1 MARCP
6 DDEDVTTD
14 LDARRDHRRALIAT
28 VLFGVAI
35 AEAVLTV
42 IASAL
47 SGLPWSRLVDLLVV
61 SNTISGLA
69 LAVAGWPIARHRP
82 RNLIGWALLVGG
94 CLYAFTGT
102 GMAVLAWAADD
113 AAPWRLLATLV
124 NAIGWN
130 WAVGVFIPLALVLFP
145 EGQLPGRRWRAF
157 IALLV
162 FNGVALTIAGIL
174 DPKGGMPAELG
185 IQAYPAEPWPGQPTW
200 LHVIWEL
207 GLAAAYLGAFAA
219 VVLTYRRGDEL
230 IRRRML
236 WLLLAMLVVVA
247 AFTLESVLRTESL
260 LLGILPIVLIP
271 MSITIA
277 VLRHQLL
284 DIRLVVSRSL
294 LYLLLTGGVVA
305 AYLGLVALLD
315 QAVRRQV
322 SLGSSVLATLL
333 IALAFNPV
341 RLWLQRLIHRAFY
354 GARRDPVRAIAAI
367 GERLGE
373 VGTGTATGLDGV
385 LEALCRVMH
394 YPAAAIVVDEQQI
407 ASHGELP
414 VDRQAIALHSGEE
427 RFGELV
433 VGLRSGER
441 RLDTADERV
450 LSLLAAPLSVA
461 VQAGRLAD
469 ELQVSRERVISGRE
483 EERRRIRRDLHD
495 GLGPVLTGVVLNAD
509 AALRLLE
516 ADRARSAE
524 LLANLRDQA
533 IGAIEEIRRLAY
545 DLRPPVLDGMG
556 LLGALR
562 EHAAVLSGREGEAA
576 LKVSV
581 EAPPVLV
588 ELPAAVEVA
597 AYRIVTEAL
606 TNVIRH
612 STATRAVV
620 VLNVAETALCVEV
633 RDNGV
638 NAEDSWQP
646 GVGLTSIRERTAELG
661 GESEIHYDRTGGRVR
676 VSLPL
681 PVQHSLAEAA
691 PVDGRGGAGA

>member
-1 MARCP
+1 M
-6 DDEDVTTD
+6 TSD
-14 LDARRDHRRALIAT
+14 LEAQYDHRRSVAAT
-28 VLFGVAI
+28 VLLGVAV

-42 IASAL
+42 VASAL

-61 SNTISGLA
+61 SNTILGMA
-69 LAVAGWPIARHRP
+69 LAVAGWPIAFYRP
-82 RNLIGWALLVGG
+82 RNLIGWVLLLGG
-94 CLYAFTGT
+94 CCYAFTGT
-102 GMAVLAWAADD
+102 GMAVLAWAAGDGWG
-113 AAPWRLLATLV
+113 WRVFATVV
-124 NAIGWN
+124 NGFGWN
-130 WAVGVFIPLALVLFP
+130 WAVAFFIPLALVLFP
-145 EGQLPGRRWRAF
+145 DGRLRSRLRWF
-157 IALLV
+157 VGLLLV
-162 FNGVALTIAGIL
+162 NTGGLMVAGVL
-174 DPKGGMPAELG
+174 DPLGGMSAELG
-185 IQAYPAEPWPGQPTW
+185 IQAYPAPPWTGQPSW
-200 LHVIWEL
+200 LNAIWGI
-207 GLAAAYLGAFAA
+207 GLLASYLGAF
-219 VVLTYRRGDEL
+219 VILVITYRRGDDVV
-230 IRRRML
+230 RRRML
-236 WLLLAMLVVVA
+236 WLVMAMVVVVS
-247 AFTLESVLRTESL
+247 AFTLEAVLSTESL

-271 MSITIA
+271 LSITIA
-277 VLRHQLL
+277 VLRYQLL

-294 LYLLLTGGVVA
+294 LYLLLTGGVIA
-305 AYLGLVALLD
+305 AYLGLVALMD

-341 RLWLQRLIHRAFY
+341 RLWLQSLIHRAFY

-373 VGTGTATGLDGV
+373 IGTGTGEGVGAGAGLDGV

-394 YPAAAIVVDEQQI
+394 FPAASIVVGELVV
-407 ASHGELP
+407 AGHGELP
-414 VDRQAIALHSGEE
+414 AARQAIVLHSGEQ
-427 RFGELV
+427 RIGELV
-433 VGLRSGER
+433 VGLRSGEH
-441 RLDTADERV
+441 RLDAADERV
-450 LSLLAAPLSVA
+450 LSLLAAPLTVA

-469 ELQVSRERVISGRE
+469 ELQVSRQRVISGRE

-524 LLANLRDQA
+524 LLANLRDQT

-562 EHAAVLSGREGEAA
+562 EHAAVLSGRTVLSGRAGEGA
-576 LKVSV
+576 LTVTV
-581 EAPPVLV
+581 EAPVELP

-612 STATRAVV
+612 STASRAVV
-620 VLNVAETALCVEV
+620 TLSVAETALRVEV

-661 GESEIHYDRTGGRVR
+661 GESEIRYDRTGGQVR

-681 PVQHSLAEAA
+681 PVRVSPAESEL
-691 PVDGRGGAGA
+691 GAGG

>member
-1 MARCP
+1 MASGP

-14 LDARRDHRRALIAT
+14 LDVARDHRRSAVAT
-28 VLFGVAI
+28 VLLGVAL

-42 IASAL
+42 VASAL

-61 SNTISGLA
+61 SNTICGVA

-82 RNLIGWALLVGG
+82 RNLIGWVLLLGG
-94 CLYAFTGT
+94 CCYAFTGT
-102 GMAVLAWAADD
+102 GMAVLAWAANDGGF
-113 AAPWRLLATLV
+113 WRVLATAV
-124 NAIGWN
+124 NGVGWN
-130 WAVGVFIPLALVLFP
+130 WAVALFIPLALVLFP
-145 EGQLPGRRWRAF
+145 EGRLPGRRWRWF
-157 IALLV
+157 VALLV
-162 FNGVALTIAGIL
+162 FNTLGLTAAGVFEPL
-174 DPKGGMPAELG
+174 GGMPAELG
-185 IQAYPAEPWPGQPTW
+185 IHAYPNPPWSDQPAW
-200 LHVIWEL
+200 LGGLWGL
-207 GLAAAYLGAFAA
+207 GLMLSYLGAFAA
-219 VVLTYRRGDEL
+219 LVITYRRGDEVV
-230 IRRRML
+230 RRRML
-236 WLLLAMLVVVA
+236 WLLMAMILVVT
-247 AFTLESVLRTESL
+247 AFTLEGVLRTETL

-271 MSITIA
+271 LSITIA
-277 VLRHQLL
+277 VLRYQLL

-305 AYLGLVALLD
+305 AYLGLVALMD

-322 SLGSSVLATLL
+322 SLGSSVLATLV

-354 GARRDPVRAIAAI
+354 GARRDPVRAIEAI

-373 VGTGTATGLDGV
+373 VGTSSAGGLDGV
-385 LEALCRVMH
+385 LEALCRVMR
-394 YPAAAIVVDEQQI
+394 YPAAEIVVHGHPI
-407 ASHGELP
+407 ARYGELAAEA
-414 VDRQAIALHSGEE
+414 RQPIALYSGEQPI
-427 RFGELV
+427 GELV

-450 LSLLAAPLSVA
+450 LALLAAPVGVA

-469 ELQVSRERVISGRE
+469 ELQVSRGRVISSRE

-516 ADRARSAE
+516 TDQARSAE

-562 EHAAVLSGREGEAA
+562 EHAAVLSGRDGEAG

-581 EAPPVLV
+581 EAPLVLG

-612 STATRAVV
+612 SSATRAVV
-620 VLNVAETALCVEV
+620 RLRVAETALCVEV
-633 RDNGV
+633 HDNGV

-681 PVQHSLAEAA
+681 PVQHPLVESES
-691 PVDGRGGAGA
+691 GT